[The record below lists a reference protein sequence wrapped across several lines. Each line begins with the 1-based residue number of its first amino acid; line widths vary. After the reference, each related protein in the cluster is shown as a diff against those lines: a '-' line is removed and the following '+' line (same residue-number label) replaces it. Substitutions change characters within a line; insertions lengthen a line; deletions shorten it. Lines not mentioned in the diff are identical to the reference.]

1 MKAEKSAQ
9 MPEIRGAAVLRFLA
23 SCFLLSHLVKSAS
36 YALGNLSRHDKL
48 FANSVQCDDEEKGT
62 VLNISWQVRSALARK
77 LSD

>member
-36 YALGNLSRHDKL
+36 YALGNLSRHKL